1 MWARLL
7 ESLSGQVR
15 SAVFDSWLRPCRLL
29 AVEADHLCIG
39 APNRFARD
47 WLMQHHLPALQSA
60 AEKCVGGHPRVSV
73 VVDDA
78 AATVLDEPA
87 ATPPAARPTGSPR
100 VLDSATSG
108 TRERLNPRYTFNT
121 FVVGSSNQFAQA
133 ACQAVA
139 ELPARAYN
147 PLFIYG
153 GVGLGKTH
161 LLHAVGHESGR
172 LFAGMVVAY
181 LSSERFTNE
190 LIDAIRHDHT
200 ADFRACYRTIDLLL
214 IDDIQFIA
222 GKERTQEE
230 FFHTFNDLYE
240 SRKQIVLSS
249 DSVPKN
255 IPEIEERL
263 RSRFEWGL
271 IADIQPPDFETR
283 VAILKKKAALERV
296 LLADDVAYLM
306 ATRVKSNIRQLE
318 GSLTRMI
325 AFSAMTNR
333 EITVDLAQEVL
344 ADLWGADETIIPI
357 ELIQRKTAECFGVT
371 LSDLKARN
379 RTKAVAFPRQIAMY
393 LARQL
398 THASLAEIGGAFG
411 GKDHTTVL
419 HAIHKVH
426 TLLQENPKLQKT
438 IDGLIQGI
446 AP

>member
-1 MWARLL
+1 MLDTLWTRLT
-7 ESLSGQVR
+7 E
-15 SAVFDSWLRPCRLL
+15 AVGRRLPPAVVDSWVRPCRLVAL
-29 AVEADHLCIG
+29 EGDHLVIG
-39 APNRFARD
+39 APNPFSRD
-47 WLMQHHLPALQSA
+47 WLIQHHLGALQA
-60 AEKCVGGHPRVSV
+60 AARECLGGHPRVSIIA
-73 VVDDA
+73 DEASAGPTDA
-78 AATVLDEPA
+78 AGPA
-87 ATPPAARPTGSPR
+87 AGRIEG
-100 VLDSATSG
+100 
-108 TRERLNPRYTFNT
+108 LNPRYTFDT

-139 ELPARAYN
+139 ELPSRAYN

-161 LLHAVGHESGR
+161 LLHAVGHQTHR
-172 LFAGMVVAY
+172 LFPGMSIVY

-190 LIDAIRHDHT
+190 LINAIRYDRT
-200 ADFRACYRTIDLLL
+200 AEFRARYRHIDLLL
-214 IDDIQFIA
+214 IDDIQFIS

-240 SRKQIVLSS
+240 SRKQIVVSS
-249 DSVPKN
+249 DCSPKD

-296 LLADDVAYLM
+296 RLDDDVAYLI
-306 ATRVKSNIRQLE
+306 ASRIKSNIRELE

-325 AFSAMTNR
+325 AFCALTGRDMS
-333 EITVDLAQEVL
+333 VDLAQEVL
-344 ADLWGADETIIPI
+344 ADLWGEEERVITI
-357 ELIQRKTAECFGVT
+357 EQIQRKVAEFFGVK

-379 RTKAVAFPRQIAMY
+379 RTKAVAFPRQVAMY

-398 THASLAEIGGAFG
+398 THASLAEVGRAFG

-419 HAIHKVH
+419 HAVDKIE
-426 TLLQENPKLQKT
+426 TLMKEDPKLRKT
-438 IDGLIQGI
+438 VDLLIQGI
-446 AP
+446 QL

>member
-1 MWARLL
+1 VLDSVWTRL
-7 ESLSGQVR
+7 VA
-15 SAVFDSWLRPCRLL
+15 SASQRLAPAVIDSWVRPCRLL
-29 AVEADHLCIG
+29 AVEGDHIRIG
-39 APNRFARD
+39 APNRFSRD
-47 WLMQHHLPALQSA
+47 WLTQHHLDALRQA
-60 AEKCVGGHPRVSV
+60 AIEALGGQPRVSI
-73 VVDDA
+73 VVDD
-78 AATVLDEPA
+78 TI
-87 ATPPAARPTGSPR
+87 TPTSDDAPPPTPVGRP
-100 VLDSATSG
+100 SAVGNTEG
-108 TRERLNPRYTFNT
+108 LNPRYTFDT

-139 ELPARAYN
+139 ELPSKAYN

-161 LLHAVGHESGR
+161 LLHAVGHETVR
-172 LFAGMVVAY
+172 LFQGMTVVY

-190 LIDAIRHDHT
+190 LINAIRYDRT
-200 ADFRACYRTIDLLL
+200 AEFRARYRTIDLLL
-214 IDDIQFIA
+214 IDDIQFIS

-240 SRKQIVLSS
+240 SRKQIIVSS
-249 DSVPKN
+249 DCSPKD

-296 LLADDVAYLM
+296 RLADDVAYLI
-306 ATRVKSNIRQLE
+306 ASRVKSNIRELE

-325 AFSAMTNR
+325 AFCALTGR
-333 EITVDLAQEVL
+333 EMSVDLAQEVL
-344 ADLWGADETIIPI
+344 SDLWGDEEKVITI
-357 ELIQRKTAECFGVT
+357 EQIQRKVSDFFGVK
-371 LSDLKARN
+371 LGDLKAKN

-398 THASLAEIGGAFG
+398 THASLSEVGRAFG

-419 HAIHKVH
+419 HAVDKIQ
-426 TLLQENPKLQKT
+426 TLLQDDPKLRKT
-438 IDGLIQGI
+438 VDGLIQGI
-446 AP
+446 SL

>member
-1 MWARLL
+1 MRA
-7 ESLSGQVR
+7 
-15 SAVFDSWLRPCRLL
+15 CL
-29 AVEADHLCIG
+29 AA
-39 APNRFARD
+39 
-47 WLMQHHLPALQSA
+47 
-60 AEKCVGGHPRVSV
+60 HPRVTV
-73 VVDDA
+73 GVDE
-78 AATVLDEPA
+78 AATTESAPA
-87 ATPPAARPTGSPR
+87 VTSPR
-100 VLDSATSG
+100 GGGAG
-108 TRERLNPRYTFNT
+108 TVEGLNPRYTFDT

-139 ELPARAYN
+139 ELPSRAYN

-161 LLHAVGHESGR
+161 LLHAVGHQSVR
-172 LFAGMVVAY
+172 LFPGMAVVY
-181 LSSERFTNE
+181 ISSERFTNE
-190 LIDAIRHDHT
+190 LINAIRYDRT
-200 ADFRACYRTIDLLL
+200 AEFRARYRTIDLLL
-214 IDDIQFIA
+214 IDDIQFIS

-240 SRKQIVLSS
+240 SRKQIIVSS
-249 DSVPKN
+249 DCSPKE

-296 LLADDVAYLM
+296 RLADDVAYLI
-306 ATRVKSNIRQLE
+306 ASRVKSNIRELE

-325 AFSAMTNR
+325 AFCALTGRDMS
-333 EITVDLAQEVL
+333 VDLAQEVL
-344 ADLWGADETIIPI
+344 GELWGEEEKIITM
-357 ELIQRKTAECFGVT
+357 EQIQRNVAEAYGIK
-371 LSDLKARN
+371 LSDLKDKY

-398 THASLAEIGGAFG
+398 THASLSEVGRAFG

-419 HAIHKVH
+419 HAVDKIQV
-426 TLLQENPKLQKT
+426 LLQEDPKLRKA

-446 AP
+446 TL